1 MTDFDVWRSRPFD
14 VHVWSEHPKV
24 NAVVDHVYNSLSV
37 EQQQSI
43 QGKSNNAGR
52 ASGKTHLKLAL
63 IDLYV
68 AWKTDPLLC
77 IGVALGN
84 DAFKVNSRYN
94 ALHISP
100 RIRNVISALAAEDF
114 IDFKGGSNDRT
125 GSIGGNRTSRMMAT
139 NRLIDLFEDVDLE
152 PYELDLHHN
161 RECIILKEHEVDEYG
176 EQIRFKGQKKSID
189 IEYKD
194 TPDTVQMREEL
205 GAYNELLKQTYIDIP
220 SLTDP
225 HIIRTKKKGKPQVIP
240 IGQSNKFVRRIFS
253 RGSWDMNGRFY
264 GGWWQQISKDYRKQ
278 IAINN
283 MPTVEVDYR
292 GLHVAI
298 LSAQKGIQ
306 DDPRDRYDLGT
317 QILPQFDLKEQRS
330 IVKLLVLTAINAKS
344 EKSAYAA
351 FRDDQPTGSIQK
363 KLTDKELSAFLMAFV
378 SKHPHLQ
385 DDLCSDQGIRLMK
398 IDSLITAEVLKVSAD
413 IKVPILS
420 VHDSYIISFYDVELL
435 LELMREATEKVVG
448 SNLAITQ
455 EALSYEN
462 YVDIH
467 APDRVAGQNDFSDLY
482 KEASTIHNKTP
493 QYDERLTRF
502 IQYRINN
509 YQDTY
514 WLPPPYNHY

>member
-1 MTDFDVWRSRPFD
+1 
-14 VHVWSEHPKV
+14 
-24 NAVVDHVYNSLSV
+24 
-37 EQQQSI
+37 
-43 QGKSNNAGR
+43 
-52 ASGKTHLKLAL
+52 
-63 IDLYV
+63 
-68 AWKTDPLLC
+68 
-77 IGVALGN
+77 
-84 DAFKVNSRYN
+84 
-94 ALHISP
+94 
-100 RIRNVISALAAEDF
+100 
-114 IDFKGGSNDRT
+114 
-125 GSIGGNRTSRMMAT
+125 
-139 NRLIDLFEDVDLE
+139 
-152 PYELDLHHN
+152 
-161 RECIILKEHEVDEYG
+161 
-176 EQIRFKGQKKSID
+176 
-189 IEYKD
+189 
-194 TPDTVQMREEL
+194 
-205 GAYNELLKQTYIDIP
+205 
-220 SLTDP
+220 
-225 HIIRTKKKGKPQVIP
+225 
-240 IGQSNKFVRRIFS
+240 
-253 RGSWDMNGRFY
+253 MNGRFY